1 MLLSYDEMGDLMEEE
16 AARFPDAFFENLS
29 GGIRLEEEALP
40 DPAFPEGEMYIMGE
54 YCHDCLGRYILL
66 YYGSF
71 AAVLAEE
78 PREVWRQEVFATLAH
93 EFTHHLEEDAGT
105 HRLDDRDAQFLRDA
119 LAELADGAP
128 DRSPPDPE

>member
-1 MLLSYDEMGDLMEEE
+1 MASWARPRT
-16 AARFPDAFFENLS
+16 AATIDRRAVGTYNSVFL
-29 GGIRLEEEALP
+29 
-40 DPAFPEGEMYIMGE
+40 
-54 YCHDCLGRYILL
+54 ILA
-66 YYGSF
+66 

-78 PREVWRQEVFATLAH
+78 PRKVWRQEVFATLAH

-119 LAELADGAP
+119 LAELTDGAP